1 MSQLSG
7 RRGSTGHV
15 PAPLVLGILA
25 LMLTTSFAFLGAPR
39 LSAATPNL
47 TVSSQTNTGATL
59 TGYWV
64 EVTNSSG
71 GVAATGFTPAS
82 FTLAAGTYDVSVGDY
97 SGEFFSHYSDGV
109 TTRVHPV
116 TLTATP
122 PVALTAIYCP
132 LAGCGGSSIL
142 VSSQYSTGAALT
154 GMYVVLASGGA
165 TVATG
170 FTPASFPTTSGTVY
184 TVTVSDYTG
193 AYFYQWITPSAT
205 TRTISVTADSA
216 QTSVTADYCATA
228 GGCGTAPAGS
238 SIVVSS
244 EYSGGAA
251 LTGMY
256 TVLEQGGTVV
266 GTGFTPVTFPTTSGV
281 SYSVIISDY
290 TNAYFEEW
298 TNGITTNTINVVAGT
313 SPTSLTAE
321 FCTTACT
328 ATGSTKNTI
337 TVTSSDLHNGTTI
350 TGMYVNLRLN
360 DNDVAAGFTPVTF
373 TGLQTGVDY
382 LVVVYWYGDYY
393 FRHFSNGNLER
404 YAYVT
409 LNTTAGQGNYSMN
422 ALYEAVPKAQA
433 ASLNIIAQFPNGTQI
448 GTASVIGGYPQHTP
462 GIYLTVTPPGATA
475 PFTATFTGG
484 SILPFI
490 LFNGETYTVVMSS
503 SFSNVTFTKWTDNG
517 NTDPTRSFTLDGNA
531 TYIAIYTQS

>member
-1 MSQLSG
+1 MSKLAG
-7 RRGSTGHV
+7 RKGSTGHV
-15 PAPLVLGILA
+15 PAPLVLGVLA

-47 TVSSQTNTGATL
+47 TVTSQTNTGAAL

-64 EVTNSSG
+64 EVTNSTG
-71 GVAATGFTPAS
+71 GVVQTGFTPAS

-97 SGEFFSHYSDGV
+97 SGEFFSHYSDGT

-116 TLTATP
+116 TLTATGN
-122 PVALTAIYCP
+122 VALTAIYCP

-142 VSSQYSTGAALT
+142 VSSEYSTGAALT

-170 FTPASFPTTSGTVY
+170 FTPASFPTTSGQVY
-184 TVTVSDYTG
+184 TVTVDDYTG
-193 AYFYQWITPSAT
+193 AYFYQYTTGAT
-205 TRTISVTADSA
+205 TRTISVTAGSS
-216 QTSVTADYCATA
+216 QTSLTAEYCATA
-228 GGCGTAPAGS
+228 GGCSTAPTGS
-238 SIVVSS
+238 SIEVSS
-244 EYSGGAA
+244 EYTGGAA

-256 TVLEQGGTVV
+256 TVLEQGGAVV
-266 GTGFTPVTFPTTSGV
+266 ATGFTPVTFPTTSGV

-298 TNGITTNTINVVAGT
+298 TNGITTNTIIVVAGASQT
-313 SPTSLTAE
+313 QLGAV
-321 FCTTACT
+321 FCKTACT
-328 ATGSTKNTI
+328 ATGSSANTI

-433 ASLNIIAQFPNGTQI
+433 VSLNIIAQFPNGSQI

-490 LFNGETYTVVMSS
+490 LFNGETYIVAMSS
-503 SFSNVTFTKWTDNG
+503 SYSNVTFTRWTDN
-517 NTDPTRSFTLDGNA
+517 NSTDPTRSFTLDGNA

>member
-1 MSQLSG
+1 MSKLFG
-7 RRGSTGHV
+7 RRGNSHNV
-15 PAPLVLGILA
+15 PAPIVLGVLA

-47 TVSSQTNTGATL
+47 TVSSQTNTGTTL

-71 GVAATGFTPAS
+71 GVVGTGFTPAS

-97 SGEFFSHYSDGV
+97 SGEYFSHYSDGT
-109 TTRVHPV
+109 TTRVHAV
-116 TLTATP
+116 TLTSTGPA
-122 PVALTAIYCP
+122 VALTAIYCP

-142 VSSQYSTGAALT
+142 VSSEYSTGAALT
-154 GMYVVLASGGA
+154 GMYVVLASGGV
-165 TVATG
+165 TVASG
-170 FTPASFPTTSGTVY
+170 FTPESFPTTSGQVY
-184 TVTVSDYTG
+184 TVTVDDYTG
-193 AYFYQWITPSAT
+193 AYFYQWTSGTT

-216 QTSVTADYCATA
+216 QTSLTAEYCATS
-228 GGCGTAPAGS
+228 GGCTAPPAGS
-238 SIVVSS
+238 SIEVSS
-244 EYSGGAA
+244 EYVGGAA

-256 TVLEQGGTVV
+256 TVLEQAGTVV
-266 GTGFTPVTFPTTSGV
+266 GTGFTPVVFPTTSGV

-290 TNAYFEEW
+290 TNAYFSEW
-298 TNGITTNTINVVAGT
+298 TNGITTNTIDVTAGT
-313 SPTSLTAE
+313 SQTPLTAE

-422 ALYEAVPKAQA
+422 ALYEAVPKADA

-490 LFNGETYTVVMSS
+490 LFNGETYVVAMSS
-503 SFSNVTFTKWTDNG
+503 SFSNVTFTRWTDN
-517 NTDPTRSFTLDGNA
+517 NSTDPTRSFTLDGNA